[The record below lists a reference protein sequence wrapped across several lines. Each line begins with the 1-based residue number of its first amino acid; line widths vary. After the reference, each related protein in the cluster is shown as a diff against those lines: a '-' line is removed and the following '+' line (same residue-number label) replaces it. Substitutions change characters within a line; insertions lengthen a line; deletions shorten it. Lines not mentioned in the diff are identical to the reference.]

1 MDKRYQVFVSSTYE
15 DLQAERQEAIHA
27 LLELDCIPAG
37 MELFPAADEDQWTL
51 IRKVIDD
58 CDYTIVIVAGRD
70 ELLGPDG
77 MSYTEMEYRYALET
91 GKPVMA
97 FLHEDPSTLP
107 DSRTEHTP
115 ALRNRLAA
123 FRKLLQTR
131 MCKTWTTPAELG
143 AVLSRGLVRLI
154 KARPAVGWV
163 RADALP
169 GPDAMTEIVRLR
181 RRVDE
186 LQEELAA
193 TATKPPKGTEA
204 LAQGDDEHPI
214 GYTFRATN
222 APVRYHDAFTTT
234 WDDIFAAVLP
244 CLMGEADERTMRA
257 VLGDLARERNARRL
271 EQRGDLRGAGLS
283 DFEVSEPDFQT
294 IKVQLSALGL
304 VTRSGKAQATRGGQ
318 PYWALTR
325 YGQTVLTRLRAVWRN
340 RTRCTETG

>member
-1 MDKRYQVFVSSTYE
+1 MDRRYQVFVSSTYE
-15 DLQAERQEAIHA
+15 DLQVERQEAMHA

-37 MELFPAADEDQWTL
+37 MELFPAADEDQWTV

-58 CDYTIVIVAGRD
+58 CDYAIVIVAGRYGS
-70 ELLGPDG
+70 LGPDG
-77 MSYTEMEYRYALET
+77 MSYTEMECRYALQT

-97 FLHEDPSTLP
+97 FLHEEPGALP
-107 DSRTEHTP
+107 DSKTEHTP
-115 ALRNRLAA
+115 ALRDRLAA

-131 MCKTWTTPAELG
+131 MCKTWRTPAELG

-154 KARPAVGWV
+154 KVRPAAGWV

-186 LQEELAA
+186 LQEELVAAA
-193 TATKPPKGTEA
+193 TSPPKGTEA
-204 LAQGDDEHPI
+204 LAQGADELSI

-222 APVRYHDAFTTT
+222 APVRYRDTFTTT
-234 WDDIFAAVLP
+234 WHDAFAAVLP

-257 VLGDLARERNARRL
+257 ALAELARARNTPHL

-283 DFEVSEPDFQT
+283 DFEVSESEFQT

-304 VTRSGKAQATRGGQ
+304 IVPSGNGQACWT
-318 PYWALTR
+318 LTR
-325 YGQTVLTRLRAVWRN
+325 YGQTLLTRLRAVWRN
-340 RTRCTETG
+340 RTQCAKTG